1 MPVSSTAEYNMIIT
15 MLGVLCATVQAAVG
29 MYAVYINKKPFLIKK
44 NDILF
49 RTHRAFGGFATAL
62 YALGLFAGTTG
73 FIDAITVQEIVPF
86 EITSPSFNFHTWP
99 SFLIGIIILYKTYL
113 AYFNKKKMYKQAKWL
128 GPTTF
133 VAWAYTWVTAA
144 ISYYVRTVPPNLQHE
159 PPKYL
164 LPYEIYWLQILLP
177 FIIGGLISIPILVNA
192 KKLMVKKKP
201 TPTIPA

>member
-1 MPVSSTAEYNMIIT
+1 MPVSSTAEMNMIIT
-15 MLGVLCATVQAAVG
+15 MLGALCATVQAAG
-29 MYAVYINKKPFLIKK
+29 GIYAVYIEKKTFHIKK

-49 RTHRAFGGFATAL
+49 RSHRAFGGFATAL
-62 YALGLFAGTTG
+62 YSLGLFAGTTG

-86 EITSPSFNFHTWP
+86 EITSASFNFHTWP

-113 AYFNKKKMYKQAKWL
+113 AYFDKKKMYKQAKWL
-128 GPTTF
+128 GPATF
-133 VAWAYTWVTAA
+133 IAWAYTWVTAA

-177 FIIGGLISIPILVNA
+177 FIIGGLIAIPILLNA
-192 KKLMVKKKP
+192 KKWMLKK
-201 TPTIPA
+201 

>member
-1 MPVSSTAEYNMIIT
+1 
-15 MLGVLCATVQAAVG
+15 MLGVLCATVQAVIG
-29 MYAVYINKKPFLIKK
+29 FYAAFVKKKTFHIKK

-49 RTHRAFGGFATAL
+49 RSHRAFGGFATAL

-86 EITSPSFNFHTWP
+86 EITDASFNFHTWP
-99 SFLIGIIILYKTYL
+99 SFLIGIIILYKTFI
-113 AYFNKKKMYKQAKWL
+113 AYFNKKRMYKQAKWL
-128 GPTTF
+128 GGLTF

-164 LPYEIYWLQILLP
+164 LPYEIFWLQILIP
-177 FIIGGLISIPILVNA
+177 FIVGGIIAIPILINA
-192 KKLMVKKKP
+192 KKWMLKK
-201 TPTIPA
+201 